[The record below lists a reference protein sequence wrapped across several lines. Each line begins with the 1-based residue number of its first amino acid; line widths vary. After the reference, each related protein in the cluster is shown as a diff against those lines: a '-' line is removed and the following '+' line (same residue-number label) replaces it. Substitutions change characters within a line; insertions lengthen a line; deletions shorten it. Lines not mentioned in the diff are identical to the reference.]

1 MGDVEGRGT
10 THATTLQLLAAD
22 VGGTYARIGL
32 VQVDGETISLGFH
45 QRYACLLYTSRC
57 V

>member
-10 THATTLQLLAAD
+10 AHATTLQLLAAD

-45 QRYACLLYTSRC
+45 QRYACAEFSGLA
-57 V
+57 